1 MLIVASLSRIDKPAA
16 RSLCPAVWPLAGSG
30 PQPLLPAPVVTSA
43 VPAGNYPA
51 PVTHSNKASKDISPG
66 SPGV

>member
-1 MLIVASLSRIDKPAA
+1 MLIVASLSRIGIPAA
-16 RSLCPAVWPLAGSG
+16 MMMVPAVWPLAGAG
-30 PQPLLPAPVVTSA
+30 PMPLHPAPVVTSA

-51 PVTHSNKASKDISPG
+51 PVTHSNKASKDISPS

>member
-30 PQPLLPAPVVTSA
+30 PMPLHPAPIVTSA
-43 VPAGNYPA
+43 VPADNYPA
-51 PVTHSNKASKDISPG
+51 QFTHPDICPG
-66 SPGV
+66 MVGPGV